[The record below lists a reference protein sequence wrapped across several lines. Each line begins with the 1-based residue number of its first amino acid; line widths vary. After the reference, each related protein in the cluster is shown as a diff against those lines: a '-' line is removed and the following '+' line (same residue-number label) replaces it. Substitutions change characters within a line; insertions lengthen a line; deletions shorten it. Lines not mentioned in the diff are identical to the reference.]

1 MATTEQ
7 WLLCTQAQRDE
18 LCELNVI
25 ADRYR
30 RRRLHAVETLNKARK
45 LVDRR
50 TGYHWGQLWIN
61 PVHVR
66 YEAARDVVRLEH
78 WLKTEGAELAHTI
91 CRLHKAINEIL
102 REAEEAH
109 ERRQLELVGVMF
121 PGLTTDEQRREALQ
135 LMKGDKA

>member
-7 WLLCTQAQRDE
+7 WLKCTQAQRDE
-18 LCELNVI
+18 IHELDII
-25 ADRYR
+25 AYSYRSR
-30 RRRLHAVETLNKARK
+30 RRSAVESLNKARK

-50 TGYHWGQLWIN
+50 TGYHWGQMWVH

-66 YEAARDVVRLEH
+66 YEAARDVARLTH
-78 WLKTEGAELAHTI
+78 WLETEGAELAHTI
-91 CRLHKAINEIL
+91 DRLEKAIAEIL

-109 ERRQLELVGVMF
+109 EQRQVELVGAMF

-135 LMKGDKA
+135 LIKGKR